1 MSMSDAPQSAVFAYQ
16 VDGPCALPTE
26 HARGPWFADQQHG
39 AAILGLLARYLEQ
52 VPSPVP
58 MRLTRITADI
68 SRAVPMSAITVHA
81 AARRAGRR
89 VQSLEATVSE
99 GDQVLARA
107 VATRIR
113 TEPNLVPADRLPPVY
128 PDDQPPPLGGT
139 PTTYDMGYPTFHD
152 CLEIQLLEEPDQFG
166 NNRTWWRMA
175 HPLVEGEAPSPL
187 VRVASIADMIMS
199 SATALGPGWMSINPE
214 VSLQLERYP
223 TGEWL
228 CMTSSVRFTDDG
240 IGVSEGVIHDTTR
253 RIGASS
259 KSVLNTPRPS

>member
-1 MSMSDAPQSAVFAYQ
+1 MSTSAPTSSSVCAYQ

-39 AAILGLLARYLEQ
+39 AAILGLLARFLERA
-52 VPSPVP
+52 PSPVP
-58 MRLTRITADI
+58 MRITRITADI
-68 SRAVPMSAITVHA
+68 SRAVPMSTVTVQVE
-81 AARRAGRR
+81 ARRAGRR
-89 VQSLEATVSE
+89 VQSLEATVSD
-99 GDQVLARA
+99 GDQTFARA

-113 TEPNLVPADRLPPVY
+113 TEPNLVPDDRIPPIYPADRPPA
-128 PDDQPPPLGGT
+128 LGGT

-152 CLEIQLLEEPDQFG
+152 CLEIRLLDEPDQYG
-166 NNRTWWRMA
+166 NSRTWWRLA
-175 HPLVEGEAPSPL
+175 HPLVEGETPSPL

-240 IGVSEGVIHDTTR
+240 VGVSEGVIHDTTR

-259 KSVLNTPRPS
+259 KSVLNTPRSS